1 MIIIAVMAHHRDV
14 TISIVTSLPTL
25 HNIITMLTL
34 VALTIIFSIIA
45 ILSLAS
51 LYRRYHHRH
60 QHSLS
65 TLTICCQSRMVLS
78 VLYSCG
84 IMAVVLR
91 HSTAFCFE
99 ETSTQF
105 LPVKQ
110 EIDDDDDDE
119 SIKGNKFCIIEVGQG
134 ETLPLH
140 KKVKKLSKRR
150 RMLVKVFK
158 ITSDV

>member
-1 MIIIAVMAHHRDV
+1 
-14 TISIVTSLPTL
+14 
-25 HNIITMLTL
+25 
-34 VALTIIFSIIA
+34 
-45 ILSLAS
+45 
-51 LYRRYHHRH
+51 
-60 QHSLS
+60 
-65 TLTICCQSRMVLS
+65 MVLS

-119 SIKGNKFCIIEVGQG
+119 SIKGNKFCIIEVGQR
-134 ETLPLH
+134 EIEPLH
-140 KKVKKLSKRR
+140 KKLKRLSLLIDAKKKAKQKKRTRLSTRVTKFSWICKAWR
-150 RMLVKVFK
+150 
-158 ITSDV
+158 TEW

>member
-1 MIIIAVMAHHRDV
+1 
-14 TISIVTSLPTL
+14 
-25 HNIITMLTL
+25 
-34 VALTIIFSIIA
+34 
-45 ILSLAS
+45 
-51 LYRRYHHRH
+51 
-60 QHSLS
+60 
-65 TLTICCQSRMVLS
+65 MVLS

-84 IMAVVLR
+84 IMAVVFR

-110 EIDDDDDDE
+110 EIDDDDDDDDDDE

-140 KKVKKLSKRR
+140 KKVKKLSLLIDAKKKAKQKTRTR
-150 RMLVKVFK
+150 LSTRVTKFSWICK
-158 ITSDV
+158 AWRTEW

>member
-1 MIIIAVMAHHRDV
+1 
-14 TISIVTSLPTL
+14 
-25 HNIITMLTL
+25 
-34 VALTIIFSIIA
+34 
-45 ILSLAS
+45 
-51 LYRRYHHRH
+51 
-60 QHSLS
+60 
-65 TLTICCQSRMVLS
+65 MVLS

-84 IMAVVLR
+84 IMAVVVR

-110 EIDDDDDDE
+110 EIYDDDDDDDDE

-140 KKVKKLSKRR
+140 KKVKKVVVAYRCKEEGEAEEEDTVEHEGDEV
-150 RMLVKVFK
+150 LV
-158 ITSDV
+158 DLQGMAD